1 MEKIIELVRKAKK
14 NDQKSFCE
22 LIEIIKNDLYL
33 IAKTRLKN
41 EDDIADVIQDTI
53 IICYK
58 NIKFLRN
65 EESFKSWVIKILIN
79 NCNKVYKNL
88 NNKNI
93 SIEYN
98 NVSEFLGVTE
108 NNDEKLNFQDLIK
121 HLNSEEQLILTLY
134 YYSRYTTKEISSI
147 IKIKENT
154 VKSKISRAK
163 EKIYKKYGGAKI

>member
-79 NCNKVYKNL
+79 NCNKVYK
-88 NNKNI
+88 I
-93 SIEYN
+93 
-98 NVSEFLGVTE
+98 
-108 NNDEKLNFQDLIK
+108 
-121 HLNSEEQLILTLY
+121 
-134 YYSRYTTKEISSI
+134 
-147 IKIKENT
+147 
-154 VKSKISRAK
+154 
-163 EKIYKKYGGAKI
+163 